1 MVAKT
6 DHVEHSA
13 TSSAVRGCA
22 PAAWDCQ
29 LHTYLG
35 APQSVA
41 ANLATVP
48 ASLVERRVYM
58 LMVQGDERAEAHLF
72 ERFAFDDDE
81 GTVATWSDHKL
92 GDMVTRMTEVLIGNG
107 GAHCPG
113 EQVKA
118 HLSTEHDFIVGAP
131 APAPKTAAEAF
142 APVLEGFSGDKF
154 VQATVMAL
162 C

>member
-1 MVAKT
+1 MTTQTKPAPLTTAVA
-6 DHVEHSA
+6 A
-13 TSSAVRGCA
+13 CA

-29 LHTYLG
+29 MHTYLG
-35 APQSVA
+35 SPANVA
-41 ANLATVP
+41 ANLAAVP
-48 ASLVERRVYM
+48 ADIVERRVYM
-58 LMVQGDERAEAHLF
+58 LMVQGTDRAEAHLF
-72 ERFAFDDDE
+72 ERFAFEDNE

-92 GDMVTRMTEVLIGNG
+92 GDMVTRLTEVLIGNG

-118 HLSTEHDFIVGAP
+118 NLEEQHDFQVGAP

-142 APVLEGFSGDKF
+142 GPILASFSSDKF